1 MADLISRLKLESGEF
16 DSKIARAA
24 KGLLTMEKECR
35 AVGGTLAILDKDQ
48 KEYIKSLG
56 QMETVSQ
63 DARGK
68 IGELTKAFTELSLQY
83 KRLTDEEKQ
92 GDFGTAL
99 SGSLEELKTRIRDG
113 RAELEAI
120 EQSVSQIGGSFDKL
134 AQEVGIPAEELQKF
148 IGRSESAK
156 QKFREYSDTIITLT
170 QAYRGLSEEEKNSES
185 GQKMAAHIDELK
197 AKAADLKDAI
207 SDTNEELKHMSSDTS
222 FTDGVNLMTRTVGS
236 CAAAIA
242 AWTGDSK
249 EMEVV
254 IKDLAKIG
262 TTVAAVDALTKAFQK
277 QNLVLLKNPYVAA
290 TAAAIALGAAL
301 VKLNTY
307 LNKETEEEEKA
318 AKAREAASRAQ
329 ESYRKSVSDSAAK
342 LMTTYQRLREEWSR
356 LTTDQQKND
365 WINNNKSAFDQLG
378 LSISKIADAENAFVN
393 NTQNMVKAFQLRAEA
408 SAFESMANDA
418 YAKFVLKREDVKA
431 RSVKAGDEVPRG
443 KVVNYRE
450 DEGLYQYNPTTGG
463 YRYTEKGAREY
474 NTNLV
479 KESGLLDLKHEAEK
493 YVNAQVNLL
502 SKAENLL
509 GGGKGTTPT
518 ITTTTAKASGKS
530 TGSEFAVFGSL
541 GDWEQQAASVREYMK
556 AATSTEEYKE
566 LEQEL
571 DFIIEKMNEL
581 KGVTEITFTPGSLND
596 LNNQLKEAQAEL
608 ANMSPEAEGWADALE
623 NVRQKMA
630 AVAALQGQI
639 NGTGEEGVQTAKS
652 TTTAWQAAASALA
665 TAGAAI
671 QQIDDPA
678 AKIAGILA
686 TAVANIALGFASASA
701 KTGGVA
707 GVFGWIAATTAGLA
721 TMISTITAIKSVT
734 ASAKGYSEGG
744 MVEGSS
750 YSGDNIV
757 ARLNAGEGVLT
768 ARGVENAASM
778 EAMAANPF
786 GNLQLSTKLT
796 GTELLILLN
805 NTNRSLGGSRSFYS
819 ERH

>member
-1 MADLISRLKLESGEF
+1 MADAIVRLKVESQEY
-16 DSKIARAA
+16 DQKLQRATQQ
-24 KGLLTMEKECR
+24 LQYMEKEVR
-35 AVGGTLAILDKDQ
+35 RTGATFAYADKEELAFIQ
-48 KEYIKSLG
+48 SLG
-56 QMETVSQ
+56 QMET
-63 DARGK
+63 
-68 IGELTKAFTELSLQY
+68 KAT
-83 KRLTDEEKQ
+83 
-92 GDFGTAL
+92 
-99 SGSLEELKTRIRDG
+99 
-113 RAELEAI
+113 
-120 EQSVSQIGGSFDKL
+120 
-134 AQEVGIPAEELQKF
+134 
-148 IGRSESAK
+148 SAK
-156 QKFREYSDTIITLT
+156 QKMREYSEAITSMV
-170 QAYRGLSEEEKNSES
+170 AMYRQMTNEEKNSQFGKLLSES
-185 GQKMAAHIDELK
+185 IDQLK
-197 AKAADLKDAI
+197 VKAAELQDVM
-207 SDTNEELKHMSSDTS
+207 SDTNREIQNLASDTS

-290 TAAAIALGAAL
+290 TAAALALGVAL
-301 VKLNTY
+301 VKLSKH
-307 LNKETEEEEKA
+307 LN
-318 AKAREAASRAQ
+318 
-329 ESYRKSVSDSAAK
+329 
-342 LMTTYQRLREEWSR
+342 
-356 LTTDQQKND
+356 
-365 WINNNKSAFDQLG
+365 
-378 LSISKIADAENAFVN
+378 
-393 NTQNMVKAFQLRAEA
+393 EA
-408 SAFESMANDA
+408 SAAQKDLEEVQAKGRDNATKEITRIETLNNILHDNTRSMDERKTALQEIQTLVPEYHGALTTEGTLINDNTDALTGYVAELQRAATAQAAFDKMVEINKQKLAKQLELKDATAQRDKYQAEANRPITKDEMMAQAGSGRNVYGAVEDTKQTLLQAAQDKVDGLEKEIKEFNTELETLQGLVDA
-418 YAKFVLKREDVKA
+418 GGIVT
-431 RSVKAGDEVPRG
+431 SG
-443 KVVNYRE
+443 K
-450 DEGLYQYNPTTGG
+450 
-463 YRYTEKGAREY
+463 K
-474 NTNLV
+474 
-479 KESGLLDLKHEAEK
+479 
-493 YVNAQVNLL
+493 
-502 SKAENLL
+502 
-509 GGGKGTTPT
+509 
-518 ITTTTAKASGKS
+518 TTTAAKPTAAKASGKS
-530 TGSEFAVFGSL
+530 TGSEFAVLGSI

-721 TMISTITAIKSVT
+721 TMLSTITAIKSVT
-734 ASAKGYSEGG
+734 ANAKGYAEGG
-744 MVEGSS
+744 MVGGSS

-757 ARLNAGEGVLT
+757 ARLNSGEGVLT
-768 ARGVENAASM
+768 AKGVENAA
-778 EAMAANPF
+778 AMANISNPF

>member
-1 MADLISRLKLESGEF
+1 MADAIVRLKVESQEY
-16 DSKIARAA
+16 DQKLQRATQQ
-24 KGLLTMEKECR
+24 LQHMEKEVR
-35 AVGGTLAILDKDQ
+35 RTGATFAYADKEELAFIQ
-48 KEYIKSLG
+48 SLG
-56 QMETVSQ
+56 QMET
-63 DARGK
+63 
-68 IGELTKAFTELSLQY
+68 KAT
-83 KRLTDEEKQ
+83 
-92 GDFGTAL
+92 
-99 SGSLEELKTRIRDG
+99 
-113 RAELEAI
+113 
-120 EQSVSQIGGSFDKL
+120 
-134 AQEVGIPAEELQKF
+134 
-148 IGRSESAK
+148 SAK
-156 QKFREYSDTIITLT
+156 QKMREYSEAITSMV
-170 QAYRGLSEEEKNSES
+170 AMYRQMTNEEKNSQFGKLLSES
-185 GQKMAAHIDELK
+185 IDQLK
-197 AKAADLKDAI
+197 VKAAELQDVM
-207 SDTNEELKHMSSDTS
+207 SDTNREIQNLASDTS

-262 TTVAAVDALTKAFQK
+262 TTVAAVDSLTKAFQK

-318 AKAREAASRAQ
+318 AKAREVASRAQ

-518 ITTTTAKASGKS
+518 ITTTAAKASGKS

-571 DFIIEKMNEL
+571 DFIIGKMNEL

-701 KTGGVA
+701 MTGGVA

-721 TMISTITAIKSVT
+721 TMLSTITAIKSVT
-734 ASAKGYSEGG
+734 SAGNFAEGG
-744 MVEGSS
+744 VIGGNS
-750 YSGDNIV
+750 YSGDNLIAHV
-757 ARLNAGEGVLT
+757 NSGETILNA
-768 ARGVENAASM
+768 AQSDAIAAQLN
-778 EAMAANPF
+778 ANPF